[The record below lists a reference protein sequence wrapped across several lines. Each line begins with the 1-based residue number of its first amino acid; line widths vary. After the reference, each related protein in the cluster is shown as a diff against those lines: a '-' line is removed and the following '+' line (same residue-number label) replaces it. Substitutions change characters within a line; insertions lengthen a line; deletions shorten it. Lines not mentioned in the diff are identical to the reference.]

1 MRKLLL
7 AAGIAAV
14 LTGAGRP
21 PEVPFRMH
29 TIDLGANE
37 TCAFADINGDGRLDI
52 VSGENWYAAPNWTKR
67 KFRDLTFSNN
77 YIDAFSDL
85 PVDVDADGNPDI
97 VSVTWFDREIS
108 WWKNPGKSGGAWT
121 KNIIDSGYSTEF
133 AFFVDIDN
141 DGKARELL
149 PQSGNPNTPLAWFE
163 LSGGKWVKHA
173 VNPKSYGHGIGAG
186 DVNGDGRADIL
197 TPNGWFEAPADPRKG
212 DWVHRPGWDEAGHL
226 GFMYVLDINGD
237 GRNDVLTA
245 YSHDY
250 GIFWLEQG
258 PGGRWTKRMI
268 DNSWSQPHALELVDV
283 NGDGRKDLV
292 TGKRYM
298 AHNGGDPGEREPLG
312 VYWYEYRK
320 AAGGG
325 VEWIRHIIDY
335 GSRAGGGMQIAAADL
350 DGDGDIDLA
359 CPGKSGLFLFEN
371 LSRTRPQITPDRRR

>member
-1 MRKLLL
+1 MLI
-7 AAGIAAV
+7 AAGIAAI

-21 PEVPFRMH
+21 PEVPFRIQ
-29 TIDLGANE
+29 TLDLGANE
-37 TCAFADINGDGRLDI
+37 TCAFADVNRDGRLDI
-52 VSGENWYAAPNWTKR
+52 ISGENWFAAPEWTKH
-67 KFRDLTFSNN
+67 KFRELNFTNN
-77 YIDAFSDL
+77 YVDAFSDL
-85 PVDVDADGNPDI
+85 PMDVNGDGYPD
-97 VSVTWFDREIS
+97 VVTATWFDRKIS
-108 WWKNPGKSGGAWT
+108 WWKNPGKGRGPWVE
-121 KNIIDSGYSTEF
+121 NPIDSGYSIEF
-133 AFFVDIDN
+133 AFLVDLDN

-149 PQSGNPNTPLAWFE
+149 PQSGNPNTPLAWHE
-163 LSGGKWVKHA
+163 LSGGKWIKH
-173 VNPKSYGHGIGAG
+173 VVSPKSWGHGIGAG

-197 TPNGWFEAPADPRKG
+197 TPKGWFEAPADPRTG
-212 DWVHRPGWDEAGHL
+212 AWVHHVEWDEAAHL
-226 GFMYVLDINGD
+226 GFMFVLDINGD
-237 GRNDVLTA
+237 GRNDILTA

-268 DNSWSQPHALELVDV
+268 DNSWSQPHALALADV

-320 AAGGG
+320 GAGGG
-325 VEWIRHIIDY
+325 VEWIRHVIDY

-350 DGDGDIDLA
+350 DRDGDIDLA

-371 LSRTRPQITPDRRR
+371 LSGKKPTR